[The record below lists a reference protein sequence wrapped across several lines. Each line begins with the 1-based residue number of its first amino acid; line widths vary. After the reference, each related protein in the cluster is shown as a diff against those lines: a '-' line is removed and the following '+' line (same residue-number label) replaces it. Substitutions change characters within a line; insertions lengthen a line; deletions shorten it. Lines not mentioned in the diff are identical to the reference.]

1 MTHTTVVLY
10 DSLTLFMERMKQD
23 KQARKQL
30 DALFKGITPLAE
42 IPFPPKGWLRSV
54 RDSLGMTARQ
64 LGKRLGIAQQAVS
77 RIEKEEPAG
86 AVTIKTMRRLA
97 QALDCD
103 FVYGFVP
110 RTSLEETIARQA
122 RKVALLRFGQAA
134 QCTNT
139 ENEPLTDE
147 EKEKVIS
154 DLAEALIRTLPPTFW
169 DD

>member
-1 MTHTTVVLY
+1 
-10 DSLTLFMERMKQD
+10 MKQD
-23 KQARKQL
+23 KQIREQL
-30 DALFKGITPLAE
+30 DALLKGFTPLVE
-42 IPFPPKGWLRSV
+42 IPFPPKGWLRSI

-110 RTSLEETIARQA
+110 RTSLEETITRQA
-122 RKVALLRFGQAA
+122 RKVALLRFDQAT
-134 QCTNT
+134 QNT
-139 ENEPLTDE
+139 SAENQALTEEERENVISSLTD
-147 EKEKVIS
+147 
-154 DLAEALIRTLPPTFW
+154 ALIRTLPSTFW